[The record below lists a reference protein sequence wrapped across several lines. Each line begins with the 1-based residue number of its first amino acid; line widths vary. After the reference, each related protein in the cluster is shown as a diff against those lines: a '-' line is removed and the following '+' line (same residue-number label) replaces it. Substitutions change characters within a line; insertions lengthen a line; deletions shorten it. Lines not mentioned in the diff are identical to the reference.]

1 MNPTIAERVPW
12 SLPHIATFPI
22 YHVKI
27 LFAISQRVV
36 VNMAEIRAAEVFTE
50 TGGINLYKTKKKE
63 KERRMG
69 RI

>member
-1 MNPTIAERVPW
+1 MNPTIADRVPW

-36 VNMAEIRAAEVFTE
+36 VKKADTKDADVFTE
-50 TGGINLYKTKKKE
+50 TGGINLYRMKKKE
-63 KERRMG
+63 KEKRTG
-69 RI
+69 RT